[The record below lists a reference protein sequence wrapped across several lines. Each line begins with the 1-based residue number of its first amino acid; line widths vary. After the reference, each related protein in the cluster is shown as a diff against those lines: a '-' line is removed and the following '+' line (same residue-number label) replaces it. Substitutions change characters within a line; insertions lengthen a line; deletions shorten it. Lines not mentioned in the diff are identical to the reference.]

1 MTEAANPKRAP
12 AVLPALGA
20 RRSAIQRGSLTALS
34 VAAIYALLLL
44 AWDIF
49 GRDVN
54 PYFSSYPTAILRAA
68 GALVR
73 SGALGSALASSLLV
87 LLQGLLYTALA
98 GLPIGL
104 AIGQNRFLDKT
115 FGPLVT
121 ILFVAP
127 REVFVP
133 LLVLWFGLS
142 DTSRI
147 IFVFLSAVFPLIY
160 NVADGVRNVNLA
172 HVEIARAYGASRWQT
187 LREVTLPSILPFAG
201 VGLKQAIAR
210 GLTGLVAAEFFIGVS
225 GLGGLLQKASAQF
238 RLDNAFVVIFVL
250 VAVGFALS
258 KAGDSIEASLGRW
271 RATER
276 AY

>member
-1 MTEAANPKRAP
+1 MTEAAKPKRVAARP
-12 AVLPALGA
+12 LALAGRRGA
-20 RRSAIQRGSLTALS
+20 LQRDSVAALS
-34 VAAIYALLLL
+34 VAAIYVLLLL
-44 AWDIF
+44 AWDVF

-54 PYFSSYPTAILRAA
+54 PYFSSYPTAIWRAA

-73 SGALGSALASSLLV
+73 SGELGTALAGSLLV
-87 LLQGLLYTALA
+87 LLQGLVYTLLA
-98 GLPIGL
+98 GLPVGL

-160 NVADGVRNVNLA
+160 NVADGVRSVNRA
-172 HVEIARAYGASRWQT
+172 HVEIARAYGASGWQT
-187 LREVTLPSILPFAG
+187 LREVTLPSILPFIG
-201 VGLKQAIAR
+201 IGLKQAIAR

-238 RLDNAFVVIFVL
+238 RLDNAFVIIFVL
-250 VAVGFALS
+250 VAVGYALS
-258 KAGDSIEASLGRW
+258 RAGDMIEANLGRW
-271 RATER
+271 RLTER
-276 AY
+276 AF